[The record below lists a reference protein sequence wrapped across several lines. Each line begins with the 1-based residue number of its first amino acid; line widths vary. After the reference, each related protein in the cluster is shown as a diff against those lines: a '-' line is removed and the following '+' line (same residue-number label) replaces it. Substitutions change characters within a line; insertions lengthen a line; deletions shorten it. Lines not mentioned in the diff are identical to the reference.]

1 MGKLTLGGHFVALVK
16 CANCP
21 WKSDSTWHISYIL
34 IRITKPP
41 HPPSPP
47 PLLSSSPLPAALQSS
62 VAKTLIQ
69 SWCQTMLRQIAL
81 SKCQIACHCIT
92 CLLLQN
98 LAEPGITLRNMK
110 EIWNSCKNILFW
122 TFLLFYFDLIKN
134 IIIVC
139 EGQHVCVY
147 ESDRHDVKAHLPL
160 NGEFCHQS
168 DYWWKIGLN

>member
-69 SWCQTMLRQIAL
+69 SWCFVKFPCQSVKLRVIAL
-81 SKCQIACHCIT
+81 HVYYCRKPCRT
-92 CLLLQN
+92 WN
-98 LAEPGITLRNMK
+98 NFEEPERN
-110 EIWNSCKNILFW
+110 
-122 TFLLFYFDLIKN
+122 LLFYFDLIKN